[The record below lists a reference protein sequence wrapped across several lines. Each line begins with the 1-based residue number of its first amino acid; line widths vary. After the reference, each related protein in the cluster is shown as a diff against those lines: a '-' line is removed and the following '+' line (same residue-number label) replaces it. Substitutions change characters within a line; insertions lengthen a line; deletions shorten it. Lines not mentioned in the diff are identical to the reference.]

1 MQKEREKQRD
11 ESSVCILWLNDSWKF
26 LFIFQHHTKAFS
38 MNSTNRTNEEL
49 SLQKHQ
55 DSIDV
60 DADAAFAFEL
70 QVQEFAKTNNSS
82 YRQIPQNSDA
92 LLAAYL
98 QQEESRKAQQNQR
111 LSHRTYQPNQS
122 ERQFTPRSVQFRSS
136 NQHNDHANNDF
147 SNVFRSLTSE
157 FPNNSASN
165 NSRDLANGFFDNTE
179 DSNVDHHQD
188 SYQSNLS
195 IRSKALTN
203 DQINLLPTERFRL
216 TSNKS
221 DEQNKCGVCWDQF
234 QENET
239 LRRLTCLHIY
249 HKYCIDPWLQR
260 KNQCPICREPPIK

>member
-1 MQKEREKQRD
+1 
-11 ESSVCILWLNDSWKF
+11 
-26 LFIFQHHTKAFS
+26 

-49 SLQKHQ
+49 SLQKHR

-82 YRQIPQNSDA
+82 YRQIPQSNYTPFLYFVDISHQKIDSDA

-147 SNVFRSLTSE
+147 SNVFRALTSE

-179 DSNVDHHQD
+179 DSNVDHHQVNV
-188 SYQSNLS
+188 YKINS
-195 IRSKALTN
+195 I
-203 DQINLLPTERFRL
+203 
-216 TSNKS
+216 
-221 DEQNKCGVCWDQF
+221 
-234 QENET
+234 
-239 LRRLTCLHIY
+239 
-249 HKYCIDPWLQR
+249 
-260 KNQCPICREPPIK
+260 